1 MNRISHK
8 ITSCLIIQA
17 MASLT
22 GFSYFGQLLF
32 KGQLWVIQNERVLV
46 TEVNKNS
53 FNLTF
58 RKKTFF
64 FFILSLSSFCSKRRI
79 YCSSSSRERNLEF
92 VLNVSFLFPG
102 WRWIGCDGCL
112 PFSYSCVN
120 HFDSW
125 EESQVRKKTM
135 TGPALSRFRD
145 FGLNRFRK
153 KLMCYLKS

>member
-17 MASLT
+17 MASFT
-22 GFSYFGQLLF
+22 GLSYFGQLLF

-64 FFILSLSSFCSKRRI
+64 LFHSL
-79 YCSSSSRERNLEF
+79 
-92 VLNVSFLFPG
+92 SFLFLQQKE
-102 WRWIGCDGCL
+102 DL
-112 PFSYSCVN
+112 L
-120 HFDSW
+120 
-125 EESQVRKKTM
+125 QQQQQ
-135 TGPALSRFRD
+135 
-145 FGLNRFRK
+145 RK
-153 KLMCYLKS
+153 KLGICFKRQLSFSRMKMDRLRWLSALLLFMCQPLRLLGGVSGKKKNDDRSCFESVS